1 MKKNLFLKFCLLSI
15 YVLFFT
21 RNNVY
26 FGSALYFLE
35 YPLILIGLWM
45 LWRQWKNEE
54 TRTQKK
60 GLHIAVLF
68 GVLLLVG
75 DVAYLYFNRKSP
87 TSSKVSPTEQIQI
100 EVLTYNLLFTNASPQ
115 SSLQLLQ
122 KHPVDILALQEI
134 TPKWEQLLKSNSL
147 LQKTYPYQKMY
158 ADKGTHGY
166 GIFSKYPIQ
175 NVEYLNNDANRPIA
189 QCFEIVHPTKGK
201 MYGCNAHTASPAI
214 AFHSAESFPIAY
226 YKVERMR
233 AKQWRQITE
242 HIDQK
247 AATIP
252 NRMILGD
259 LNTPDFEPLYYQ
271 EMQQEYVDVFAEVGS
286 GFGFTFPRGRLP
298 YPAFRLDY
306 ILTQGS
312 LKPIEA
318 EVLEKTGS
326 DHFGVKAR
334 VQF

>member
-1 MKKNLFLKFCLLSI
+1 MKFKIFFWSCLLSI
-15 YVLFFT
+15 YVLFVGK
-21 RNNVY
+21 NSVY

-35 YPLILIGLWM
+35 YPLILIGAWI
-45 LWRQWKNEE
+45 LWRQWKKSNLN
-54 TRTQKK
+54 Q
-60 GLHIAVLF
+60 GLKITLLV

-75 DVAYLYFNRKSP
+75 DAAYLLFNQKSP
-87 TSSKVSPTEQIQI
+87 IPSTPTSTKPIQI
-100 EVLTYNLLFTNASPQ
+100 EVLTYNLLFTNATPQ

-134 TPKWEQLLKSNSL
+134 TPDWLQLLKSNSF
-147 LQKTYPYQKMY
+147 LQKTYPYQKY
-158 ADKGTHGY
+158 FPDKRTHGY
-166 GIFSKYPIQ
+166 GILSKFPIQ
-175 NVEYLNNDANRPIA
+175 KVEYLNNDANRPIA

-201 MYGCNAHTASPAI
+201 IYTCNAHTASPAI
-214 AFHSAESFPIAY
+214 AFHSPESFPIAY

-233 AKQWRQITE
+233 AKQWQQITQ
-242 HIDQK
+242 HIEEK

-259 LNTPDFEPLYYQ
+259 LNTPDFEPLYYRA
-271 EMQQEYVDVFAEVGS
+271 MQREYVDVFAEVGN

-298 YPAFRLDY
+298 FPIFRLDY
-306 ILTQGS
+306 ILTQGT
-312 LKPIEA
+312 LQPIEA